1 MLRPSRSCQCP
12 RLTRSVKVSRSP
24 HAPRAEILGAAT
36 VAERDTSATM
46 KTSMTRGW
54 TGAFDKLEAMLGSR
68 SVS

>member
-1 MLRPSRSCQCP
+1 
-12 RLTRSVKVSRSP
+12 VSRSP
-24 HAPRAEILGAAT
+24 HAPRAELLGAAT